1 MAVIYNLSACI
12 VFEFM
17 VCVWVQKIVKVL
29 TLNKSYRHKVQSLE
43 WVASAEGID
52 ATGLH
57 SAETGYV
64 PWPELKIPSRPPRV
78 PRPPPMTYRGR

>member
-17 VCVWVQKIVKVL
+17 VCVGSKIVKVL

-52 ATGLH
+52 A
-57 SAETGYV
+57 
-64 PWPELKIPSRPPRV
+64 
-78 PRPPPMTYRGR
+78 RGRG